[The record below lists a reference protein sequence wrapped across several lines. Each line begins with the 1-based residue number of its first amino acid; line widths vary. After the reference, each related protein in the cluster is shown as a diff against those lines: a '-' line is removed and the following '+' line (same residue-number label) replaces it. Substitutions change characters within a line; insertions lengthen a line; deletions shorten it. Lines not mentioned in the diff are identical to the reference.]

1 MLKYT
6 LHKPQNSPPSWFSL
20 YQISPLISMSTR
32 HPPTSKTKQK
42 KKWKLNIFLY
52 HYIPDFTQAGK
63 FFLQILSC
71 TQLPSLFLDIVI
83 LWLVCLLWKVKGWSS
98 YFIFIGS
105 SDFKYISI
113 FLTLLLCSLNFIH
126 PLERCNLNFDSIEF
140 LVAEYNCVL
149 FSIHLLN
156 RFKKIDKLFCGLWN
170 MHDSI
175 AYELMH
181 VLITF
186 V

>member
-1 MLKYT
+1 MST
-6 LHKPQNSPPSWFSL
+6 PHPPPS
-20 YQISPLISMSTR
+20 
-32 HPPTSKTKQK
+32 KKK
-42 KKWKLNIFLY
+42 KKWKLNICLY
-52 HYIPDFTQAGK
+52 HYVPDFTQAGK
-63 FFLQILSC
+63 FFPQILSC

-126 PLERCNLNFDSIEF
+126 PLERCNLNFDSMEI

-149 FSIHLLN
+149 FSVHLLN
-156 RFKKIDKLFCGLWN
+156 RFKKIDKLFCSLWN
-170 MHDSI
+170 NAWFNCMWN
-175 AYELMH
+175 
-181 VLITF
+181 
-186 V
+186 